1 MAAGNTYTP
10 INTYT
15 LGSNGT
21 ITFSSIPN
29 SYSDLI
35 VVVNGGITN
44 FGWDIQMRFNND
56 SNASY
61 SQTNLYGDGSSSVA
75 SRATSSTRVNCLV
88 GGDTGNLYNNVI
100 LHLINYN
107 SSNYKSFVFRSN
119 YANQLTAI
127 AGGTYR
133 STSAI
138 STIFVY
144 CGASNNGTASLQAGT
159 TATLY
164 GITAA

>member
-1 MAAGNTYTP
+1 MANTYTP

-15 LGSNGT
+15 LGSSGT

-29 SYSDLI
+29 TYSDLI

-44 FGWDIQMRFNND
+44 QYWDIQMRFNND
-56 SNASY
+56 SNTNY
-61 SQTNLYGDGSSSVA
+61 SQTNLLGDGSTSVA
-75 SRATSSTRVNCLV
+75 SRNTSSTRVNCQV
-88 GGDTGNLYNNVI
+88 GSDTNNLYNNVI

-119 YANQLTAI
+119 YASQQTVI

-138 STIFVY
+138 NTIFIY
-144 CGASNNGTASLQAGT
+144 CGASNQGTASLSAGT